1 MLKPQKHRIYLASSW
16 RNEAQPDVVEALRD
30 MGHEVYDFR
39 NPPNDSGFGWEQLD
53 AGDQRNDDGSVTFEG
68 WEKMLADPIAKAGFK
83 ADFDAMKWATAFVLL
98 LPSGRSAHLE
108 AGWAIGRGIPTAILS
123 LEEAIEPE
131 LMALL
136 ADFRTDDPFKLL
148 RWLERV
154 DSDPAG
160 DGEAE
165 R

>member
-1 MLKPQKHRIYLASSW
+1 MLKTRKHRIYLASSW
-16 RNEAQPDVVEALRD
+16 RNEAQPGAVEALRD

-39 NPPNDSGFGWEQLD
+39 NPPNGAGFGWEQLD

-68 WEKMLADPIAKAGFK
+68 WEIMLDTPEARAGFK

-123 LEEAIEPE
+123 LEKAIEPE

-136 ADFRTDDPFKLL
+136 ADFRTDRMARLL
-148 RWLERV
+148 HWLVRTPV
-154 DSDPAG
+154 DR
-160 DGEAE
+160 AE
-165 R
+165 VAR

>member
-1 MLKPQKHRIYLASSW
+1 MPLQPVKHRIYLASSW
-16 RNEAQPDVVEALRD
+16 RNPDQPATVAALRD

-39 NPPNDSGFGWEQLD
+39 NPPNGAGFGWEQLD
-53 AGDQRNDDGSVTFEG
+53 DGDQRNDDGSVTFEG
-68 WEKMLADPIAKAGFK
+68 WEMMLDTPEARAGFK
-83 ADFDAMKWATAFVLL
+83 ADFDAMRSATAFVLL

-108 AGWAIGRGIPTAILS
+108 AGWAIGRGVPTAILS

-136 ADFRTDDPFKLL
+136 ADFRTDRITKLL
-148 RWLERV
+148 RWLEGTPV
-154 DSDPAG
+154 EAG
-160 DGEAE
+160 